1 MSVIKK
7 SNIPEGKVIFPPAV
21 NCHYDSYS
29 YENFEVLRE
38 ATKSNNSLFRVHQYL
53 KRNLEPGT
61 NKLFSI
67 NESVSSLAEKLNVSK
82 NSVTSILKKASE
94 AGLIKVKPETDYYVY
109 NPYIAFKGM
118 FSDFTLL
125 ELFKNSPQYSDEGYQ
140 FIIMLK
146 LENNIYVEPDHNIY
160 ILEHELSYGYRLFK
174 IGVSDNIEKRLQTY
188 LGYNPSIRLIG
199 SLKVDNP
206 KIFER
211 ELHKKF
217 WAIFGNEWYNLWT
230 IKKINEMYEFGL
242 NL

>member
-7 SNIPEGKVIFPPAV
+7 SNIPEGKVIFLPAV
-21 NCHYDSYS
+21 NCRHNSYS
-29 YENFEVLRE
+29 YENFEVLE
-38 ATKSNNSLFRVHQYL
+38 ETTNSNNSLFRVHRYL
-53 KRNLEPGT
+53 KRHLEPGT

-67 NESVSSLAEKLNVSK
+67 NESVRSLADKLNISI
-82 NSVTSILKKASE
+82 NSVTPTLTNALDV
-94 AGLIKVKPETDYYVY
+94 GMIKVKPDTDYYVY

-118 FSDFTLL
+118 FSDFSLL
-125 ELFKNSPQYSDEGYQ
+125 ELFKDSPQYSDEGYQ

-199 SLKVDNP
+199 SLKVENP
-206 KIFER
+206 RQFEK

-217 WAIFGNEWYNLWT
+217 WASYGKEWYNLWT
-230 IKKINEMYEFGL
+230 MQKINQTYNLGL

>member
-1 MSVIKK
+1 MGIIKK
-7 SNIPEGKVIFPPAV
+7 DA
-21 NCHYDSYS
+21 DSPINSRQDKYLH
-29 YENFEVLRE
+29 EIKDVLDVLP
-38 ATKSNNSLFRVHQYL
+38 SSLLRLHDRFKQY
-53 KRNLEPGT
+53 LEPGT
-61 NKLFSI
+61 NKLFSV
-67 NESVSSLAEKLNVSK
+67 NEPIGRIAEYLNISRNLVSP
-82 NSVTSILKKASE
+82 TLKA
-94 AGLIKVKPETDYYVY
+94 AIDNGLIKVQRDTDYYVY
-109 NPYIAFKGM
+109 NPYIAFVGLLCD
-118 FSDFTLL
+118 FSLL
-125 ELFKNSPQYSDEGYQ
+125 EFFKDSPQYSDEGYQ
-140 FIIMLK
+140 LLITLK

-217 WAIFGNEWYNLWT
+217 WASFGNEWYNLWT
-230 IKKINEMYEFGL
+230 MKKINERYEFGL